1 MPCTHRRSAR
11 PRALRQGRLRPGRAA
26 APGEPRLALL
36 PSGPDAVHVSPL
48 RGTRSSAP
56 SRSAAFEDVDLGWEF
71 SPAGADC
78 RYRAPLVPRLA
89 RHHDHSR
96 GTRRGGGEGGIRTL
110 DGLPHTA
117 FPVRRPRPLGDL
129 SAGDRRGPGR
139 CATWADGSG
148 SEWRRG
154 WDSNPRCLRTPLFES
169 GTINHSDTSPPGRI
183 AKRGPDREIRAP
195 AAGWPS
201 SGPPTGRRGQARRS
215 AAASWSSAAS
225 ARRIPLMRSTRRGR
239 AGLLASWTTEPAAP
253 DTGSGRA

>member
-11 PRALRQGRLRPGRAA
+11 PRALREGRLRPGRAA

-36 PSGPDAVHVSPL
+36 PSGPDAVRVSPL

-56 SRSAAFEDVDLGWEF
+56 SRPAAFEDGDLGWEF

-89 RHHDHSR
+89 RHGNDSR
-96 GTRRGGGEGGIRTL
+96 GAREGGGEGGIRTL

-129 SAGDRRGPGR
+129 SAVGTPRPRLVRDM
-139 CATWADGSG
+139 AVGSG

-169 GTINHSDTSPPGRI
+169 GTINHSDTSPRRRI
-183 AKRGPDREIRAP
+183 AKRRGP
-195 AAGWPS
+195 
-201 SGPPTGRRGQARRS
+201 
-215 AAASWSSAAS
+215 
-225 ARRIPLMRSTRRGR
+225 RRGR
-239 AGLLASWTTEPAAP
+239 CPWQRRDGA
-253 DTGSGRA
+253 SGRPAGSLPAPRPGRARGHSMSIRRPGWPERWRRPSADRPGACFDPSVPNP

>member
-1 MPCTHRRSAR
+1 MPCTHRRSTR

-56 SRSAAFEDVDLGWEF
+56 SRPAAFEDVDLGWEF

-89 RHHDHSR
+89 RHGDDSR
-96 GTRRGGGEGGIRTL
+96 GLRAGGGGEGGIRTL

-129 SAGDRRGPGR
+129 SAGGAPRPGPAGDLGRRFGIGVAERVGFEPTVLSHTAFRERHHQPLGHLSAGEDSKAAPLGGIRDRRRRAHRRRRRRPATVRRDGGR
-139 CATWADGSG
+139 
-148 SEWRRG
+148 R
-154 WDSNPRCLRTPLFES
+154 P
-169 GTINHSDTSPPGRI
+169 
-183 AKRGPDREIRAP
+183 P
-195 AAGWPS
+195 AARP
-201 SGPPTGRRGQARRS
+201 RR
-215 AAASWSSAAS
+215 
-225 ARRIPLMRSTRRGR
+225 R
-239 AGLLASWTTEPAAP
+239 AGC
-253 DTGSGRA
+253 R

>member
-1 MPCTHRRSAR
+1 MPCTHRRSSR
-11 PRALRQGRLRPGRAA
+11 PRALRAGRLRPGRAA

-36 PSGPDAVHVSPL
+36 PSGPDAVRVSPL

-56 SRSAAFEDVDLGWEF
+56 SRPAAFEDVDLGWEF

-89 RHHDHSR
+89 RHEDDSR
-96 GTRRGGGEGGIRTL
+96 GPRRGGGEGGIRTL

-129 SAGDRRGPGR
+129 SAGDAPRPGPGR
-139 CATWADGSG
+139 NLGRRAGW
-148 SEWRRG
+148 EWRRG
-154 WDSNPRCLRTPLFES
+154 WDSNPRCFRTPLFES

-183 AKRGPDREIRAP
+183 AKRRRIAYPAPDRGARLP
-195 AAGWPS
+195 L
-201 SGPPTGRRGQARRS
+201 QARR
-215 AAASWSSAAS
+215 AAASCSSAAS

-253 DTGSGRA
+253 ETGSGSA